1 MDYLLPEELEKKYK
15 KFYRLSKADLRVIP
29 GGKLNREKKQK
40 KILTMVILYFRLLFF
55 CISSIF
61 YFRIVY

>member
-1 MDYLLPEELEKKYK
+1 MDYLLSEKLEKKYK

-29 GGKLNREKKQK
+29 GGKLNREKKTK

>member
-1 MDYLLPEELEKKYK
+1 MDYLLSEELEKKYK

>member
-1 MDYLLPEELEKKYK
+1 MDYLLSEKLEKKYK

-40 KILTMVILYFRLLFF
+40 ILTMVILYFRLLFF